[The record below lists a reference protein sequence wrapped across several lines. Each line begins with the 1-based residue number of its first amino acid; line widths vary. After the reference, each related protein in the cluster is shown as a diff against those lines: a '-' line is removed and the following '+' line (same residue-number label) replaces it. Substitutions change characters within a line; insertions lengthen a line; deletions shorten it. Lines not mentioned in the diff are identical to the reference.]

1 VDAAGATGDD
11 MPARLALAA
20 IALAAAPSAFA
31 QDSQTVETQEAS
43 LPLFYSSVGLAWS
56 GELGLEVEAGLQWK
70 LGDAL
75 RLSLSPA
82 NISLFDGDIPDGFY
96 WDGEEFGRS
105 CREFGSGNLAF
116 DDECEPEPDAEWRSV
131 AEAQLRVTRGFHIGA
146 GVSYILQGDFTRED
160 GRVAPFASFA
170 WDMDDGLGLEL
181 RASDEYVAL
190 QLRGVW

>member
-1 VDAAGATGDD
+1 
-11 MPARLALAA
+11 M
-20 IALAAAPSAFA
+20 
-31 QDSQTVETQEAS
+31 
-43 LPLFYSSVGLAWS
+43 PLFYSSVGLAWS

-82 NISLFDGDIPDGFY
+82 NISLFDGEIPAGFY
-96 WDGEEFGRS
+96 WDGAGFGRD
-105 CREFGSGNLAF
+105 CREFGSGNLAC
-116 DDECEPEPDAEWRSV
+116 DEECEPEPDAEWRSV
-131 AEAQLRVTRGFHIGA
+131 AEAQLRVTPGFHIGA
-146 GVSYILQGDFTRED
+146 GVSYILQGDFTQED

-170 WDMDDGLGLEL
+170 WDLDDGLGLEL